1 MVDSQVEI
9 IKSEAIALKV
19 IEKLDLSAVSNTA
32 GGDRSSWNTAIRN
45 LSTKIQDFLRVSLVG
60 SRDTKGRSSL
70 AALPDFLGRISVKR
84 IGLSSVIEVAFS
96 SSDPEQSARVV
107 NEVTEAY
114 FADQAASAAAA
125 TASASAW
132 LRERIK
138 DLGTRTRIV
147 SLATPPVRKDPP
159 GRLILAGAFACF
171 GLLLGIGFIVVRTAL
186 DLTLRDP
193 FKAEAKLGAPFLGA
207 VSKFALT
214 KFALGSKKTQP
225 RAGYL
230 GYQNKFNQS
239 DIVALARRIKVAAE
253 VRGCGHIVGV
263 TSTTAGEGATS
274 IAARLAFSLAST
286 GADVLLVDGNPY
298 QSHLSSHLAPGALSG
313 LADVLARTASS
324 KEACVKI
331 CEAGPYF
338 LSIGSGALRYHG
350 CVYADARDI
359 AQEWSSSYELIIV
372 DLPPL
377 TPTPDLGPARNVVDN
392 FVLVVE
398 WGKSTSV
405 LIESAL
411 SAAELNETDLLGFV
425 LNKVKRSAVSRF
437 TFPIDS
443 YRWRCTRKAYIAH
456 LRDYE
461 RGDISPSAS
470 NDPPVHAN
478 NLQAPDHSP
487 ALES

>member
-9 IKSEAIALKV
+9 IKSDAVALKV
-19 IEKLDLSAVSNTA
+19 IEGLDLSAVSNTA
-32 GGDRSSWNTAIRN
+32 RGDRPSWITAIQN
-45 LSTKIQDFLRVSLVG
+45 LSTKIQGLLGVSLVV

-70 AALPDFLGRISVKR
+70 AALPDFLGHLSVKR

-159 GRLILAGAFACF
+159 GRSILVGAFACL

-186 DLTLRDP
+186 DLTVRDP
-193 FKAEAKLGAPFLGA
+193 FKAEAKLRVPFLGA
-207 VSKFALT
+207 VAKFPFT
-214 KFALGSKKTQP
+214 KFVLGSKKTGP
-225 RAGYL
+225 RAAYL
-230 GYQNKFNQS
+230 GDQDKFNQS
-239 DIVALARRIKVAAE
+239 DIVALSRRIKVAAE
-253 VRGCGHIVGV
+253 VRGCGHIIGV
-263 TSTTAGEGATS
+263 TSATAGEGATS

-298 QSHLSSHLAPGALSG
+298 QAHLSSHLAPGALSG

-324 KEACVKI
+324 KEVCVKI
-331 CEAGPYF
+331 YEAGPYF
-338 LSIGSGALRYHG
+338 LPIGSGTLRYHG
-350 CVYADARDI
+350 CAYADAREI
-359 AQEWSSSYELIIV
+359 AQEWSSNYELIVV

-377 TPTPDLGPARNVVDN
+377 IPTPDLGLARNVVDN

-398 WGKSTSV
+398 WGKSTAV

-411 SAAELNETDLLGFV
+411 GAAELNETDLLGFV

-437 TFPIDS
+437 TFPIES
-443 YRWRCTRKAYIAH
+443 YRWRCTRKAYTAH

-461 RGDISPSAS
+461 RSDIPPSAS
-470 NDPPVHAN
+470 KDAPVHAN
-478 NLQAPDHSP
+478 NLQAPDHSS